1 MRNIVKKLSSLV
13 MALVMLVGVFA
24 STSSVFA
31 EDGNLKYLVDSNL
44 TAKISGLNSKVSGT
58 VDISKT
64 VSNKPLELQ
73 EGTTNKYKGEVS
85 GSVEAGDLFEGAY
98 TLYKDKLYD
107 KKSFS
112 GYWRN
117 IVMFG
122 STKDSFPT
130 CSYTVR
136 FPENITVDRDK
147 VTATKNT
154 STISK
159 IETDIKDH
167 SVTFTFYLGN
177 WNDYEGFFKLVE
189 SERNK
194 TGKTIDISIPYTV
207 DADESSPSM
216 LGSIKGSGECN
227 LYKFGFLSIKT
238 PIVSITSPE
247 ISLDVLNPR
256 G

>member
-1 MRNIVKKLSSLV
+1 MSSLV
-13 MALVMLVGVFA
+13 VALVMVVGVFA

-31 EDGNLKYLVDSNL
+31 EDGNLEYFVDSKL

-73 EGTTNKYKGEVS
+73 VGATNTYRGEVS

-107 KKSFS
+107 KKSFR

-117 IVMFG
+117 IIMFG

-136 FPENITVDRDK
+136 FPENITVDRD
-147 VTATKNT
+147 
-154 STISK
+154 TISK
-159 IETDIKDH
+159 IETDVKDH

-177 WNDYEGFFKLVE
+177 WNDYEGFFKLVG

-207 DADESSPSM
+207 DADETSPSI

-227 LYKFGFLSIKT
+227 LYKFGLFSIKT

-247 ISLDVLNPR
+247 ISFDISNPR
-256 G
+256 

>member
-1 MRNIVKKLSSLV
+1 MRNLVKKMSSLV
-13 MALVMLVGVFA
+13 VALVMVVGVFA

-31 EDGNLKYLVDSNL
+31 EDGNLEYLVDSKL

-64 VSNKPLELQ
+64 VFNKPLLQ
-73 EGTTNKYKGEVS
+73 VGATNTYRGEVS

-107 KKSFS
+107 KKSFR

-136 FPENITVDRDK
+136 FPDNITVDKDK

-159 IETDIKDH
+159 IETDVKDH

-207 DADESSPSM
+207 DVDETSPSI

-227 LYKFGFLSIKT
+227 LYKFGLFSIKT

-247 ISLDVLNPR
+247 ISFDVSNPR
-256 G
+256 

>member
-1 MRNIVKKLSSLV
+1 MRNLVKKMSSLV
-13 MALVMLVGVFA
+13 VALVMVVGVFA

-31 EDGNLKYLVDSNL
+31 EDGNLEYFVDSKL

-64 VSNKPLELQ
+64 VFNKPLLQ
-73 EGTTNKYKGEVS
+73 VGATNTYRGEVS

-107 KKSFS
+107 KKSFR

-136 FPENITVDRDK
+136 FPDNITVDKDK

-159 IETDIKDH
+159 IETDVKDH

-207 DADESSPSM
+207 DVDETSPSI

-227 LYKFGFLSIKT
+227 LYKFGLFSIKT

-247 ISLDVLNPR
+247 ISFDVLNPGR
-256 G
+256 

>member
-1 MRNIVKKLSSLV
+1 MRNRVKKMSSLV
-13 MALVMLVGVFA
+13 VALVMLVGVFA

-31 EDGNLKYLVDSNL
+31 EDGNLEYFVDSKL

-64 VSNKPLELQ
+64 VFNKPLVQ
-73 EGTTNKYKGEVS
+73 VGATNTYRGEVS

-107 KKSFS
+107 KKSFR

-136 FPENITVDRDK
+136 FPDNITVDKDK

-159 IETDIKDH
+159 IETDVKDH

-207 DADESSPSM
+207 DVDETSPSI

-227 LYKFGFLSIKT
+227 LYKFGLFSIKT

-247 ISLDVLNPR
+247 ISFDVLNPGR
-256 G
+256 